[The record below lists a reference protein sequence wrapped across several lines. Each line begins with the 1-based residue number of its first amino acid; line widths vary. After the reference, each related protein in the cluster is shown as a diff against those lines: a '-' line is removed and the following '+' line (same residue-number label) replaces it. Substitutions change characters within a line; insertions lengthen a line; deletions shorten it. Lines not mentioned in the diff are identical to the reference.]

1 MPQDPPYSSAI
12 VGDGTYSSSE
22 KLLPGAS
29 TCIVAQIIVPHR
41 EASVIMDDSS
51 RDLESR
57 SSGSDAIGPF
67 PPSQL
72 HEPIVSLLLD
82 SKSLREVI

>member
-51 RDLESR
+51 RNLESG
-57 SSGSDAIGPF
+57 SSDAIGPF